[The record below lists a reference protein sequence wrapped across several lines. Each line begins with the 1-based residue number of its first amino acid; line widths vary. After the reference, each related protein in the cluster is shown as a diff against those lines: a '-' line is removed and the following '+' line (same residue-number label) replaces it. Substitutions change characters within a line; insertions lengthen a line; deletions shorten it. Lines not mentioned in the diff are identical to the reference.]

1 MIAVLGNPHLQT
13 VDWLV
18 RRRSPRDVG
27 VAVLLEPAKTV
38 LLRLR
43 EAGWVTVVARI
54 ADDPAEVWAR
64 VSGTVEFADV
74 DD

>member
-1 MIAVLGNPHLQT
+1 M
-13 VDWLV
+13 
-18 RRRSPRDVG
+18 
-27 VAVLLEPAKTV
+27 LLEPATTV

>member
-1 MIAVLGNPHLQT
+1 M
-13 VDWLV
+13 
-18 RRRSPRDVG
+18 
-27 VAVLLEPAKTV
+27 LLEPAETV

-43 EAGWVTVVARI
+43 EAGWATVVARVT
-54 ADDPAEVWAR
+54 DDPAEVWAR